1 MNELTKPVNSGF
13 DELFKFH
20 QNVAAAKWPKKS
32 TNPHFKSKYLNL
44 DDLMQILNPILK
56 QSNLI
61 LKTSIYRESADNW
74 CVCSEIV
81 NKENKT
87 LNIAM
92 LAIPQNLNAQQIG
105 SFITYAR
112 RYTICTICNI
122 VGDDDDDANHATA
135 GVSAQNKNKILT
147 KEKFEIAAQTVLAG
161 KCTTDQIWAKYSETP
176 MEQRFDFVEFLAN
189 KENENNK

>member
-1 MNELTKPVNSGF
+1 MNELTKPVNSAF

-20 QNVAAAKWPKKS
+20 QCVAAVKWPKKS

-44 DDLMQILNPILK
+44 DDLMQILNPLLV
-56 QSNLI
+56 QHNFV
-61 LKTSIYRESADNW
+61 LKTSIYRETGGDW

-87 LNIAM
+87 INSAM
-92 LAIPQNLNAQQIG
+92 LAIPVNLNAQQIG

-135 GVSAQNKNKILT
+135 GVPAQNKNKILT
-147 KEKFEIAAQTVLAG
+147 KDKFEIAAQNVLAG
-161 KCTTDQIWAKYSETP
+161 KCTTDQIWAKYVDTP

-189 KENENNK
+189 KENGNQ